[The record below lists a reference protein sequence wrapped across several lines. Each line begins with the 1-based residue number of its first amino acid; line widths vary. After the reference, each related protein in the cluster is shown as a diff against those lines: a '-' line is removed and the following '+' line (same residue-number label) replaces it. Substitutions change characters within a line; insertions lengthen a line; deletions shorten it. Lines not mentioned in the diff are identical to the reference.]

1 MASLEKNIKIIDKNG
16 KVLAELSKILK
27 DVTVDEF
34 KKILTKF
41 NPFRKYLLMRLRF
54 QVCVTCDSRH

>member
-1 MASLEKNIKIIDKNG
+1 MANLEKNIKIIDKNG

-41 NPFRKYLLMRLRF
+41 NPFRKYLLMRL
-54 QVCVTCDSRH
+54 